1 MPKGVNE
8 LTGDILH
15 ACIKI
20 HTKLD
25 PGLLESV
32 YENVLRYELEK
43 LGYTVEQQKPIP
55 VIYDDI
61 KFEDGF
67 HRLFNNHYKENTDL

>member
-20 HTKLD
+20 HTKLG